1 MSSGKLSIRWL
12 VVLALL
18 LLGACQDATGPIG
31 PPDLGQAAQLP
42 RPGQDVAAW
51 FSRSADEVLALPLTV
66 FADYDEV
73 ANRLVFGVQNTA
85 ATFGV
90 QNVLARLGIPS
101 SAYLIEVVQ
110 PIHFASSLRDRHRP
124 TVGGLQIHWGPVP
137 LHARLQRRSQRKPLI
152 HNELVILHLTQSSD
166 GAIIYVWNR

>member
-12 VVLALL
+12 VVSALL

-73 ANRLVFGVQNTA
+73 CRIQRQPLGCRMRSLVSGSRA
-85 ATFGV
+85 
-90 QNVLARLGIPS
+90 
-101 SAYLIEVVQ
+101 
-110 PIHFASSLRDRHRP
+110 RP
-124 TVGGLQIHWGPVP
+124 T
-137 LHARLQRRSQRKPLI
+137 
-152 HNELVILHLTQSSD
+152 
-166 GAIIYVWNR
+166 